1 MLHWS
6 HKLTLL
12 GKKPGQKP
20 LFFSVSWQSNIMP
33 LPLNITIWV
42 SLIRMSSAIPL
53 SGSSTLTIWIT
64 ERDDLGLWS
73 VNLCVVWPLCKWY
86 IPNVG
91 RYLLYC
97 EQLLYCAAREQARH
111 CVTAIIIH
119 CHWQGYIFCRK
130 RAWFCEGYFWG
141 ASEKTFWFLV

>member
-1 MLHWS
+1 
-6 HKLTLL
+6 
-12 GKKPGQKP
+12 
-20 LFFSVSWQSNIMP
+20 MP
-33 LPLNITIWV
+33 LPLNTTSWV

-64 ERDDLGLWS
+64 ERDDSALWS

-130 RAWFCEGYFWG
+130 RSMIFWG
-141 ASEKTFWFLV
+141 EFFHVKKGIEDKRTENISLNILVSRSDVFIRIEPGLYHNKAWD